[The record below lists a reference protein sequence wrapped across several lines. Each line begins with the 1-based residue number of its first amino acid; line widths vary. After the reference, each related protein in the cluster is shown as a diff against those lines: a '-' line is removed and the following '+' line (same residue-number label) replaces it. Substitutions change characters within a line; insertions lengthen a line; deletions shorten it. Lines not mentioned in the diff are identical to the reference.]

1 MEIPTFVLDTVRN
14 VFQQFFIRIK
24 TKLSTSLIKKTL
36 VFSSLH
42 THPKFILQ
50 ISVCKKISKCLTN
63 VTISSTSYHNLYT
76 LRRTVA
82 TFNLYRSIPKQPRLS
97 IP

>member
-24 TKLSTSLIKKTL
+24 TKLSTSLIKTTL

-50 ISVCKKISKCLTN
+50 ISVCKKN
-63 VTISSTSYHNLYT
+63 QN
-76 LRRTVA
+76 A
-82 TFNLYRSIPKQPRLS
+82 
-97 IP
+97 